1 MPTRCSRSFVAGEDE
16 VASFLD
22 LPPIPG
28 PDAMRAHAEARARAA
43 DQDLLQ
49 NLRRR
54 RRKRV
59 NDLNYSSPL
68 AIRDTIFNEKCCK
81 NGHLKI
87 ENRLPLC
94 QMKTG

>member
-28 PDAMRAHAEARARAA
+28 PDAMRAQAEARARAT
-43 DQDLLQ
+43 DDMDLFQ
-49 NLRRR
+49 NRR

-59 NDLNYSSPL
+59 NDLHSSPPL
-68 AIRDTIFNEKCCK
+68 AIRDAIFNEKCCK
-81 NGHLKI
+81 K
-87 ENRLPLC
+87 
-94 QMKTG
+94 